1 MAPPDAPAE
10 DPESE
15 RTHSPAVQ
23 RRHQPFGALQNG
35 EFRLLLIGNILSMLG
50 MQARLTTVAWE
61 VFQRTRE
68 VWPLAMLGL
77 VQFVPVMLLCLPA
90 GQLVDRFERRRVL
103 LCAVLVFLGGALILT
118 VNSARQGPLWI
129 TYITLALVGGARAFA
144 QPARAA
150 LLPEIVPRESFA
162 NAVAWSSGSF
172 QFTMVAGPAL
182 GGWLTYLTGRA
193 TEVYALTALCC
204 VIYLGCLLRITPRPR
219 PAGREPITLR
229 SLGAGLAFVW
239 TNRLILAAIALDMFA
254 VLLGGATAMIPVY
267 ADVILHTDSLAMGW
281 LRSAPGAGAVLM
293 SLILTLRPPL
303 QRAGRA
309 LLWAVVVFGLMT
321 IGFGLSRTFPLSMA
335 CLFALG
341 AADMISVVI
350 RNTLVQMQTP
360 DAMRGRVSAV
370 NGLFI
375 TASNELGEFESGL
388 MAHLFR
394 RESDPTFG
402 PQVAVVS
409 GGVGT
414 ILVVALVAWLCP
426 ALRQYGDI
434 TTRKNSQD

>member
-1 MAPPDAPAE
+1 MAPPDTPTNHP
-10 DPESE
+10 DSE
-15 RTHSPAVQ
+15 RTDTAALQ
-23 RRHQPFGALQNG
+23 REHQPFGALKNG
-35 EFRLLLIGNILSMLG
+35 EFRLLLVGNILSMLG
-50 MQARLTTVAWE
+50 MQALLTTVAWE

-68 VWPLAMLGL
+68 PWPLAMLGL

-103 LCAVLVFLGGALILT
+103 LCAVLMFLVGALTLAY
-118 VNSARQGPLWI
+118 NSARQGPLWI
-129 TYITLALVGGARAFA
+129 TYLTLALVGGARAFA

-162 NAVAWSSGSF
+162 NAVAWSSGGF

-182 GGWLTYLTGRA
+182 GGWLTYWTGGA
-193 TEVYALTALCC
+193 TAVYWLTAVCC
-204 VIYLGCLLRITPRPR
+204 LIYLVCLLCITPRPR
-219 PAGREPITLR
+219 PDSREPITLR
-229 SLGAGLAFVW
+229 SLAAGLVFVW
-239 TNRLILAAIALDMFA
+239 SNRLILAAIALDMFA

-267 ADVILHTDSLAMGW
+267 ADVILHSDSLAMGW

-293 SLILTLRPPL
+293 SLVLTLRPPL
-303 QRAGRA
+303 QQAGRA

-321 IGFGLSRTFPLSMA
+321 IGFGLSYSFSLSMA
-335 CLFALG
+335 CLLVLG

-388 MAHLFR
+388 VAHLFR

-434 TTRKNSQD
+434 TTRKTSQD

>member
-1 MAPPDAPAE
+1 MAPPDTPAHHS
-10 DPESE
+10 DSE
-15 RTHSPAVQ
+15 RTDSAPLQ
-23 RRHQPFGALQNG
+23 RRHEPFGALKNG
-35 EFRLLLIGNILSMLG
+35 EFRRLLVGNILSMLG
-50 MQARLTTVAWE
+50 LQALLTTVAWE

-68 VWPLAMLGL
+68 AWPLAMLGL

-118 VNSARQGPLWI
+118 LNSARQGPLWI

-150 LLPEIVPRESFA
+150 LLPEIVSRESFA

-182 GGWLTYLTGRA
+182 GGWLTYLTGGA
-193 TEVYALTALCC
+193 TAVYALTAVCC
-204 VIYLGCLLRITPRPR
+204 LVYLVCLLGITPRPR
-219 PAGREPITLR
+219 PASREPITLR
-229 SLGAGLAFVW
+229 SLGAGLSFVW
-239 TNRLILAAIALDMFA
+239 NNRLILAAIALDMFA

-267 ADVILHTDSLAMGW
+267 ADVMLHSDSLAMGW

-303 QRAGRA
+303 QQAGRA

-321 IGFGLSRTFPLSMA
+321 IGFGFSRSFPLSIA
-335 CLFALG
+335 CLLALG

-388 MAHLFR
+388 VAHLFR
-394 RESDPTFG
+394 RETDPTFG
-402 PQVAVVS
+402 PQVAVIS

-426 ALRQYGDI
+426 ALRHYGAI
-434 TTRKNSQD
+434 APPKSPPA